1 MDFGCSYSSE
11 QLISAPARIMEITST
26 FNDHV
31 LTNSPHKVIQSG
43 VIEMSLSDHEVIY
56 CTRKTTKLKPNKHND
71 LKILT
76 MKNDTAE
83 NFIELLKKI
92 NFSIYQTFSCKI
104 RLI

>member
-1 MDFGCSYSSE
+1 
-11 QLISAPARIMEITST
+11 MEITST